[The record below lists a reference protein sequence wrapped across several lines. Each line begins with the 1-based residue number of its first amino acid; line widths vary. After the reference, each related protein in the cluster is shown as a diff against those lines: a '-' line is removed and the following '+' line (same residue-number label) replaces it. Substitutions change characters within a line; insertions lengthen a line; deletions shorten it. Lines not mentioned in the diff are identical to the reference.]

1 MKNSRFSLN
10 NLLQN
15 NKFLLI
21 IAFLIS
27 VSIWVYMSIG
37 SSNDTTIT
45 ISNIPIQIELSDE
58 ANENGLMIF
67 TGSDQTA
74 SVAVTGNR
82 AVLGS
87 ISEKDITITAATN
100 GIDSS
105 GNYQLSVSATKTNP
119 GANFQI
125 ISTVSP
131 STVNVLVDYLREAA
145 FPIQDN
151 IVYKV
156 ADGYYASTSLSS
168 KQIVISGPQT
178 EISKIA
184 KVSAVATINSTLSN
198 SAATEAELILYDEN
212 NQVIKS
218 DIFNMEFQ
226 TVDASISV
234 LPEKTV
240 DVKPVFLNKPDGLKI
255 TEDMLSIEPDSIL
268 LAGPNDILEKTS
280 SVNLQSIDFL
290 TLSNKM
296 AEFPSLGI
304 DIPADCRNL
313 SNSTTAKVSLD
324 LSNLSSKS
332 FTVDTFHVKGLS
344 DKYTA
349 EVTQNSITVNVIG
362 PESQLK
368 KLKSKDIDCVI
379 DISDMQG
386 TIGSVQMS
394 VSFKITG
401 ADSCWVTGSHKV
413 NLTISEL

>member
-1 MKNSRFSLN
+1 MKNKRFSLN

-15 NKFLLI
+15 NKFLLV
-21 IAFLIS
+21 IALLIS

-67 TGSDQTA
+67 TGGDQTA
-74 SVAVTGNR
+74 SVSVTGNR

-87 ISEKDITITAATN
+87 ISEKDVTITAATN

-184 KVSAVATINSTLSN
+184 KVSAVATINSTLNN
-198 SAATEAELILYDEN
+198 SASTEAELILYDED
-212 NQVIKS
+212 NQIIKP
-218 DIFNMEFQ
+218 DIFNMEFK
-226 TVDASISV
+226 TVDASITV

-268 LAGPNDILEKTS
+268 LAGPNDILEKTT

-290 TLSNKM
+290 TLSNKL

-324 LSNLSSKS
+324 LSKLSSES

-368 KLKSKDIDCVI
+368 KLKAKDIDCVI

-386 TIGSVQMS
+386 TTGSVQMS

-413 NLTISEL
+413 NLTISEV